1 MRVRPATADAGPE
14 VFLTK
19 GRALAD
25 ALRAGR
31 WLIAIAVLH
40 ALFGLW
46 FGRAAVAAIARD
58 GFLDA
63 VDGDPHRGLVFWF
76 LLMSPLTAIVGQLVL
91 RVARTGSRL
100 PTLLGWELL
109 LLTVTGVVLMPVPGF
124 WLLLIPTGL
133 LLRGQYGHR
142 QG

>member
-1 MRVRPATADAGPE
+1 MRVEPATADAGPE

-19 GRALAD
+19 APVLAD

-40 ALFGLW
+40 ALSGLW

-76 LLMSPLTAIVGQLVL
+76 LVMSPLTAIVGQLVL

-109 LLTVTGVVLMPVPGF
+109 LLTVAGGGVLAAAGVLVLP
-124 WLLLIPTGL
+124 
-133 LLRGQYGHR
+133 
-142 QG
+142 